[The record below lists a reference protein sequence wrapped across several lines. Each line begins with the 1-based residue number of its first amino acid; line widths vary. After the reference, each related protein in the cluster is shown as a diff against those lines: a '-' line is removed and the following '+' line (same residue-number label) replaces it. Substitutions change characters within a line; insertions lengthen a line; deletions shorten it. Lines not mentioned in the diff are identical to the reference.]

1 MKIDAEVIPK
11 RESFKYLASIIQEMG
26 RLKMMLPIVL
36 EQDG

>member
-11 RESFKYLASIIQEMG
+11 RESFKMG